1 MKVEVHLL
9 RYGGVVS
16 NSDFKMKKLLLLT
29 LFSLLP
35 LGTVNA
41 AFFISGKEMCGYGD
55 YSYQIGPNVM
65 FADLSVQAGPNV
77 MFADI
82 TIQIVES
89 PQEADL
95 VFVDNSLLNYQSL
108 NAVDMTIC
116 KTSMFA
122 DKSIQIGPN
131 VMFADISVQVGKNVM
146 FPDYKLYFRS
156 DNYSVNEA
164 AGIFP
169 AIWKFNEN

>member
-1 MKVEVHLL
+1 MVNSDDCGDSIFLDFDRKMGKEK
-9 RYGGVVS
+9 RYETTIPRKLIDCCKTLSNGGVVS

-29 LFSLLP
+29 LFSFLP
-35 LGTVNA
+35 LGTENA
-41 AFFISGKEMCGYGD
+41 AFFISGKEICGYGD

-95 VFVDNSLLNYQSL
+95 VFVDNSFLNYQSL

-131 VMFADISVQVGKNVM
+131 VMKW
-146 FPDYKLYFRS
+146 
-156 DNYSVNEA
+156 
-164 AGIFP
+164 
-169 AIWKFNEN
+169 AINLIKKHG

>member
-1 MKVEVHLL
+1 
-9 RYGGVVS
+9 
-16 NSDFKMKKLLLLT
+16 MKKLLLLT

-41 AFFISGKEMCGYGD
+41 AFFISGKEMCSYGD
-55 YSYQIGPNVM
+55 YSY
-65 FADLSVQAGPNV
+65 
-77 MFADI
+77 
-82 TIQIVES
+82 
-89 PQEADL
+89 
-95 VFVDNSLLNYQSL
+95 
-108 NAVDMTIC
+108 
-116 KTSMFA
+116 
-122 DKSIQIGPN
+122 QIGPN

-156 DNYSVNEA
+156 ENYSVNEA

>member
-1 MKVEVHLL
+1 
-9 RYGGVVS
+9 
-16 NSDFKMKKLLLLT
+16 MKKLLLLT

-35 LGTVNA
+35 LGTLNA

-65 FADLSVQAGPNV
+65 FADLSVKAGPNV

-95 VFVDNSLLNYQSL
+95 VFVDNSLLNYQSFL
-108 NAVDMTIC
+108 TLIIIC
-116 KTSMFA
+116 PFLTKTSYLGRHLVLFL
-122 DKSIQIGPN
+122 DL
-131 VMFADISVQVGKNVM
+131 DE
-146 FPDYKLYFRS
+146 LL
-156 DNYSVNEA
+156 
-164 AGIFP
+164 
-169 AIWKFNEN
+169 